1 MFNPFEK
8 KDAQTS
14 FPPGHH
20 ESDSSHQVKSLDDA
34 EVNRSKGTQGGSVDL
49 ASIFEFPT
57 FFESSVALD
66 DMLQNADPS
75 VLVDLL
81 DQSHDVPGIERRQA
95 TQEQIF
101 RKFATIDPVKALSHA
116 QSFPKIQ
123 YAHFAALIYRDW
135 SLIDLDAALS
145 YAEQHI
151 PTVRWWQ
158 SEENAILEHLFRA
171 ASDLSDN
178 TKLDVATRLQVDPYV
193 SKYLL
198 QKIERDKPLDN
209 PDEAWKEVL
218 SVENFGD
225 DEKDQL
231 FQIALVVIEKDGY
244 AKFAELVNSIQ
255 DRSIRNRL
263 ISRTL
268 TDRMRTDEIGV
279 VFEHAVHLFHE
290 TARSVL
296 FQYARN
302 WALNDPHAALD
313 AVSKVPS
320 DQLRKHLEEHVID
333 SWISTRPL
341 DVVQQLESLPVEYR
355 EVAFER
361 GIWSMSAQHPKE
373 TTEYLDE
380 ISDPGTK
387 WNLMWNLLQNWA
399 VQDIEEAFT
408 WFLDNPDLE
417 IPLGNSRATFL
428 SSLKSRVTPEI
439 APSLVEVALE
449 YPVDETGSGWEGS
462 IIEGL
467 AFIDRKKAKEL
478 LPQIREGPGR
488 LNTYVAIGLLY
499 FRQDRHLNSAIE
511 LTEDLPEA
519 DHAEFFGELLARFS
533 PQQAL
538 KHIDDLPTPEAQ
550 AKAALKLLQKAAESS
565 NSPYTDKQI
574 DHLESFLTAKER
586 AVLEQASSSPQ
597 Q

>member
-8 KDAQTS
+8 KDAQTILT
-14 FPPGHH
+14 PGHH
-20 ESDSSHQVKSLDDA
+20 ESDSSHQVKSLGDT
-34 EVNRSKGTQGGSVDL
+34 EVNRSKGAQGGSVDL

-66 DMLQNADPS
+66 DMLKNADAL

-81 DQSHDVPGIERRQA
+81 DQSHDIPGIERRQA

-101 RKFATIDPVKALSHA
+101 RKFATIDPVRALSHA
-116 QSFPKIQ
+116 QSFPKNQ

-151 PTVRWWQ
+151 PTVRWWRT
-158 SEENAILEHLFRA
+158 EENVVLEHLFRT
-171 ASDLSDN
+171 ASDLSDS
-178 TKLDVATRLQVDPYV
+178 TKLDVATRLQVDPFV

-209 PDEAWKEVL
+209 PDEAWKELL
-218 SVENFGD
+218 SVENLGD

-302 WALNDPHAALD
+302 WALNDPHSALD

-320 DQLRKHLEEHVID
+320 DQLRKHLEEYVID

-341 DVVQQLESLPVEYR
+341 DVVQQLELLPVEYR
-355 EVAFER
+355 EIAFER
-361 GIWSMSAQHPKE
+361 GIRSMSTHHPKE

-387 WNLMWNLLQNWA
+387 WNLMWNLFQNWA

-408 WFLDNPDLE
+408 WFLNNPDLE
-417 IPLGNSRATFL
+417 IPLGNSRATLFTY
-428 SSLKSRVTPEI
+428 LKYRVTPDI
-439 APSLVEVALE
+439 APSLIEVALK
-449 YPVDETGSGWEGS
+449 YPVDATGSGWEGS

-467 AFIDRKKAKEL
+467 ASKDRTKTKEL

-499 FRQDRHLNSAIE
+499 FRQDRHMNSVIE

-538 KHIDDLPTPEAQ
+538 KHIDDLPTPKAQ

-565 NSPYTDKQI
+565 NSPYNDKQI
-574 DHLESFLTAKER
+574 DRLESFLTAVER
-586 AVLEQASSSPQ
+586 AVLEQDSSSPKQ
-597 Q
+597 

>member
-8 KDAQTS
+8 KDVQTILI
-14 FPPGHH
+14 PNTH
-20 ESDSSHQVKSLDDA
+20 ESDPSHQVIPLEDA
-34 EVNRSKGTQGGSVDL
+34 EIIRSNKVPGGPVDL

-57 FFESSVALD
+57 VFESSVALD

-75 VLVDLL
+75 ELVDLL

-95 TQEQIF
+95 TQAQIF
-101 RKFATIDPVKALSHA
+101 RKFATIDPVAALSHA
-116 QSFPKIQ
+116 ESFPKIQ

-135 SLIDLDAALS
+135 SLMDLEAALS

-151 PTVRWWQ
+151 PKARWGR
-158 SEENAILEHLFRA
+158 SEENVVLEHIFRA

-193 SKYLL
+193 AKYLL

-225 DEKDQL
+225 DERDQL
-231 FQIALVVIEKDGY
+231 FEIALVVIEKDGY

-268 TDRMRTDEIGV
+268 TNRMRTDEIDV

-296 FQYARN
+296 FTYTRN

-341 DVVQQLESLPVEYR
+341 DVVQQLELLPVEYR

-361 GIWSMSAQHPKE
+361 GIWSMSARHPKE

-380 ISDPGTK
+380 ISDPRTK

-399 VQDIEEAFT
+399 IQDIEAAFT

-417 IPLGNSRATFL
+417 IPLGNSRTIFL
-428 SSLKSRVTPEI
+428 SSLISRVTPET
-439 APSLVEVALE
+439 APLLIELALK

-462 IIEGL
+462 IVGAL
-467 AFIDRKKAKEL
+467 AYKDRTK
-478 LPQIREGPGR
+478 
-488 LNTYVAIGLLY
+488 
-499 FRQDRHLNSAIE
+499 AIE
-511 LTEDLPEA
+511 LLSHVREEPGRFNASVLIGLAVSRQDQSLNSVIELMDELPI
-519 DHAEFFGELLARFS
+519 DDPAEFFSELFERMF
-533 PQQAL
+533 PQEAYE
-538 KHIDDLPTPEAQ
+538 HIDDVPTAQ
-550 AKAALKLLQKAAESS
+550 AQVALRLLQKAATSS
-565 NSPYTDKQI
+565 SSPYTDDQI
-574 DHLESFLTAKER
+574 DHLESFLTSKER
-586 AVLEQASSSPQ
+586 AVLERDSSSPQ